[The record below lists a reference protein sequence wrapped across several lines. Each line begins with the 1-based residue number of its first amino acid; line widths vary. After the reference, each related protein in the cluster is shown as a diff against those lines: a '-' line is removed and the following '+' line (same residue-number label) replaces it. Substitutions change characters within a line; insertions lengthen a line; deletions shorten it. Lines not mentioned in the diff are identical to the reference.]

1 MSLLPRAKL
10 LYPELFE
17 DFDIAQ
23 ELKNFYHIFFYYEL
37 SDQQA
42 QMILNYET
50 PKLD

>member
-1 MSLLPRAKL
+1 MHSIRVSGYGDLINPIEREMSLRFK
-10 LYPELFE
+10 
-17 DFDIAQ
+17 IA
-23 ELKNFYHIFFYYEL
+23 EL